1 MKELYQQGEEWG
13 WIFNPWTSLYHRWR
27 QVIGISLPFEVREK
41 ITELSLAQQAVDAQ
55 NQRLKRKVAKDIQ
68 AYGILKEAWKIGHVQ
83 LKVRQCNTVCQ
94 GAYHLK
100 IRGCYIDEELSR
112 LRFSKCHA
120 THRSR
125 QIFFILPITTRPSWS
140 TLFLMIIF
148 YNNICQSFWRQ
159 IHIKLDCSII

>member
-13 WIFNPWTSLYHRWR
+13 WIFNQWTSLYHRWR

-100 IRGCYIDEELSR
+100 IRGCYIDEE
-112 LRFSKCHA
+112 
-120 THRSR
+120 HRAR
-125 QIFFILPITTRPSWS
+125 QVFLGYDFQSAMQRIDHVKSF
-140 TLFLMIIF
+140 LF
-148 YNNICQSFWRQ
+148 YQ
-159 IHIKLDCSII
+159 